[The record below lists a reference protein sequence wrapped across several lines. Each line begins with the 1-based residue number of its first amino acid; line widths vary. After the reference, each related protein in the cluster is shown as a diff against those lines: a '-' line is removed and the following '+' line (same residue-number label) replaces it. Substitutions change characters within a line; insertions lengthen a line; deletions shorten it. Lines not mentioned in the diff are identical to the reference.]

1 MIFTKDQSARD
12 NLRVNQKNFLS
23 IPVLILLGIL
33 GLVLFVLFHDKV
45 SPTAS
50 IDMRVSREQVQ
61 NLGENYLK
69 DRGFNIQGFHKT
81 IVFDSDELAAVYLQ
95 KTQGVESANQ
105 LMRSEVPIWYWSLRY
120 FKPLEKEEYRVL
132 VSPKGDLVGFDRLLE
147 EDKEGKNLEAR
158 QAEDI
163 ALGFLKD
170 KVLVDLSSY
179 EQVEASSDKK
189 KARTDHHFV
198 WKKKSFKVVEGENR
212 LSVEVQGDTVSSF
225 RFFFKVPEQFQRDFQ
240 KESSSGFLLSSVSQI
255 LAIVLF
261 VASFVIFVLKFRQ
274 NDIRWK
280 FTLPIV
286 VTLLFLFVGTNLNDI
301 PLINAVYP
309 TQIGYET
316 FLGITATGVLIG
328 GIFYGIIIFLTG
340 ASGDALTREIYPKSV
355 ASLSDLISGKLLT
368 KGYVSSALNGYLLAF
383 VLLGI
388 YIAFYLLGGRYFS
401 VWVPLDSP
409 YSNMLSTAIPAL
421 YPLLVGLTAS
431 VSEEFVFRFFAIPL
445 LKKYLKFT
453 FLALLIPALVWALG
467 HTTYV
472 VFPVYIRAVEVT
484 LIGLVFGWAFI
495 RYGIL
500 TCIIAHFV
508 ADAIFVGMPLL
519 KTTNQYFL
527 ISGLTIVGLAL
538 IPAIP
543 AVLRLKQK

>member
-1 MIFTKDQSARD
+1 MSINK
-12 NLRVNQKNFLS
+12 LLS
-23 IPVLILLGIL
+23 LPVLTVLGIL
-33 GLVLFVLFHDKV
+33 GLVLFILFYDQV

-50 IDMRVSREQVQ
+50 IDMRVSRQHVQ
-61 NLGENYLK
+61 NLAENYLK
-69 DRGFNIQGFHKT
+69 DRGFNIQRLQKS

-95 KTQGVESANQ
+95 KTQGAALANQ
-105 LMRSEVPIWYWSLRY
+105 LMRSEIPIWHWRVRY

-132 VSPKGDLVGFDRLLE
+132 VSPQGQLLGFDRLLE
-147 EDKEGKNLEAR
+147 EEKEGKNLEQN
-158 QAEDI
+158 QAEEI

-179 EQVEASSDKK
+179 ERVEASSDKK

-198 WKKKSFKVVEGENR
+198 WKKKGFKVAEGENR
-212 LSVEVQGDTVSSF
+212 LSVEVQGDSVSSF

-286 VTLLFLFVGTNLNDI
+286 ATLLVLFVGTNLNDI
-301 PLINAVYP
+301 PLINAAYL

-316 FLGITATGVLIG
+316 FLGITLTGVLIG

-355 ASLSDLISGKLLT
+355 AALSELISGKILT
-368 KGYVSSALNGYLLAF
+368 KRYVFSALNGYLIAF
-383 VLLGI
+383 IVLGI
-388 YIAFYLLGGRYFS
+388 YIAFYSLGGKYFGI
-401 VWVPLDSP
+401 WVPLDSP

-421 YPLLVGLTAS
+421 YPLLVGFTAS
-431 VSEEFVFRFFAIPL
+431 FSEEFVFRFFAIPL
-445 LKKYLKFT
+445 LKKYLKLT
-453 FLALLIPALVWALG
+453 FLALFIPALVWALG

-472 VFPVYIRAVEVT
+472 VFPVYVRAVEVT

-519 KTTNQYFL
+519 KATNQYFL
-527 ISGLTIVGLAL
+527 ISGLIIVGLAL
-538 IPAIP
+538 MPAIP
-543 AVLRLKQK
+543 AVLRLKKG